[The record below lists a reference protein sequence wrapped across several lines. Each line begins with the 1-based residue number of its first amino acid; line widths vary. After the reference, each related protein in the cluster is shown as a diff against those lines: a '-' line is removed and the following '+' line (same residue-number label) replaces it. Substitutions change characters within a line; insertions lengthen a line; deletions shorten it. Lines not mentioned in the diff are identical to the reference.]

1 MNGIISDFKRMSVH
15 DGPGIRT
22 TVFLKGCPLRCKWCH
37 NPENLTAAPSISLT
51 RKLCIFCGMCVAA
64 CPEGVHK
71 IAGGNHILHREKCTG
86 CGKCVDACLPGAL
99 TLYGKTMSAQETA
112 RKLLEDR
119 NFYAESG
126 GGVTFSGGEP
136 MLQSKFLSETMAIL
150 KSENIHTAVDTSGDV
165 PWEDFETVLP
175 LTDLFLYDIKH
186 LDDQF
191 HLRGTG
197 RSNSRIL
204 ENLRKLSE
212 NGAAVEIRT
221 PVIPGYNNSMDH
233 LKSIARLLAS
243 MDNIT
248 AWRLLPYHSM
258 AKGKYQA
265 LDMEYPMPET
275 DMPDSQRMRSLQNS
289 LIEIF
294 PRVMLSSD

>member
-51 RKLCIFCGMCVAA
+51 RKLCIFCGMCAAA
-64 CPEGVHK
+64 CPEGVHE
-71 IAGGNHILHREKCTG
+71 ITGGDHILHREKCTG

-99 TLYGKTMSAQETA
+99 TLYGKTMSAEETA
-112 RKLLEDR
+112 KKLLEDR
-119 NFYAESG
+119 KFYAESG

-136 MLQSKFLSETMAIL
+136 MLQSDFLSETMAIL
-150 KSENIHTAVDTSGDV
+150 KSENIHTAVDTCGDV
-165 PWEDFETVLP
+165 PWENFETVLP

-186 LDDQF
+186 LYDQL

-197 RSNSRIL
+197 RGNSRIL

-212 NGAAVEIRT
+212 KGAAVEIRT
-221 PVIPGYNNSMDH
+221 PVIPGYNDSMDH

-265 LDMEYPMPET
+265 LNMEYPMPET
-275 DMPDSQRMRSLQNS
+275 DMPDSQRMRGLQNS